1 MNIRDLVLGFIIGDS
16 FGLSLLNNEY
26 SYDNIKLHN
35 NTVLNIKGGN
45 YSFLTINLLAT
56 MDSISLNKKII
67 SNDIV
72 DRLCMSLI
80 VGKYTVDRKVYGMNN
95 IIFNLLEKYSKKNVI
110 CEVDNNDISSIGR
123 IIPIVIYNYY
133 NEDTLDTLIPVLSV
147 TNTNEL
153 VLVGEF
159 ILYKYILNILNGYS
173 KFKSLKIS
181 IPDYFTESSK
191 KVYKSILKGNIF
203 YDEIVFDD
211 NIVNILKI
219 FFYVILNSDNM
230 NDVFLMMSNF
240 DGYNNIY
247 SSIIL
252 SVAVLIYGFDDAL
265 LGMYKKL
272 KNKRDINKIIKS
284 YERMFYE
291 KVY

>member
-16 FGLSLLNNEY
+16 FGLSLLNNEV
-26 SYDNIKLHN
+26 DNDIFKLHN
-35 NTVLNIKGGN
+35 NTVLNIEGGN

-56 MDSISLNKKII
+56 MDSISFCNKII
-67 SNDIV
+67 SNDIL

-95 IIFNLLEKYSKKNVI
+95 SVFNLLEKYSKKNI
-110 CEVDNNDISSIGR
+110 IFEIDNNDVSSIGR

-147 TNTNEL
+147 TNTNE
-153 VLVGEF
+153 VILVGEF
-159 ILYKYILNILNGYS
+159 ILYKYILNILNGYD

-191 KVYKSILKGNIF
+191 KVYKNILKGNIF

-211 NIVNILKI
+211 DILNILKI
-219 FFYVILNSDNM
+219 LFYVILNSDNM

-252 SVAVLIYGFDDAL
+252 SVAVLIYGFDDVL

-272 KNKRDINKIIKS
+272 KNKKDINKIIKS
-284 YERMFYE
+284 YERMFL
-291 KVY
+291 

>member
-16 FGLSLLNNEY
+16 FGLSLLNNEV
-26 SYDNIKLHN
+26 DNDIFKLHN

-56 MDSISLNKKII
+56 MDSISFYNKII
-67 SNDIV
+67 SNDIL

-80 VGKYTVDRKVYGMNN
+80 IGKYTVDRKVYGMNN
-95 IIFNLLEKYSKKNVI
+95 SVFNLLEKYSKKNI
-110 CEVDNNDISSIGR
+110 IFEIDNNDVSSIGR

-147 TNTNEL
+147 TNTNE
-153 VLVGEF
+153 VILVGEF
-159 ILYKYILNILNGYS
+159 ILYKYILNILNGYD

-191 KVYKSILKGNIF
+191 KVYKNILKGNIF

-211 NIVNILKI
+211 DILNILKI
-219 FFYVILNSDNM
+219 LFYVILNSDNM

-252 SVAVLIYGFDDAL
+252 SVAVLIYGFDDVL

-272 KNKRDINKIIKS
+272 KNKKDINKIIKS
-284 YERMFYE
+284 YERMFL
-291 KVY
+291 

>member
-16 FGLSLLNNEY
+16 FGLSLLNNEV
-26 SYDNIKLHN
+26 DNDIFKLHN

-56 MDSISLNKKII
+56 MDSISFYNKII
-67 SNDIV
+67 SNDIL

-80 VGKYTVDRKVYGMNN
+80 IGKYTVDRKVYGMNN
-95 IIFNLLEKYSKKNVI
+95 SVFNLLEKYSKKNI
-110 CEVDNNDISSIGR
+110 IFEIDNNDVSSIGR

-147 TNTNEL
+147 TNTNE
-153 VLVGEF
+153 VILVGEF
-159 ILYKYILNILNGYS
+159 ILYKYILNILNGYD

-191 KVYKSILKGNIF
+191 KVYKNILKGNIF

-211 NIVNILKI
+211 DILNILKI
-219 FFYVILNSDNM
+219 LFYVILNSDNM

-252 SVAVLIYGFDDAL
+252 SVAVLIYGFYDVL

-272 KNKRDINKIIKS
+272 KNKKDINKIIKS
-284 YERMFYE
+284 YERMFL
-291 KVY
+291 

>member
-16 FGLSLLNNEY
+16 FGLSLLNNEV
-26 SYDNIKLHN
+26 DNDIFKLHN
-35 NTVLNIKGGN
+35 NTVLNIEGGN

-56 MDSISLNKKII
+56 MDSISFYNKII
-67 SNDIV
+67 SNDIL

-95 IIFNLLEKYSKKNVI
+95 SVFNLLEKYSKKNI
-110 CEVDNNDISSIGR
+110 IFEIDNNDVSSIGR

-147 TNTNEL
+147 TNTNE
-153 VLVGEF
+153 VILVGEF
-159 ILYKYILNILNGYS
+159 ILYKYILNILNGYD

-181 IPDYFTESSK
+181 IPDYFAESSK
-191 KVYKSILKGNIF
+191 KVYKNILKGNIF

-211 NIVNILKI
+211 DILNILKI
-219 FFYVILNSDNM
+219 LFYVILNSDNM

-252 SVAVLIYGFDDAL
+252 SVAVLIYGFDDVL

-272 KNKRDINKIIKS
+272 KNKKDISKIIKS
-284 YERMFYE
+284 YERMFL
-291 KVY
+291 

>member
-1 MNIRDLVLGFIIGDS
+1 
-16 FGLSLLNNEY
+16 
-26 SYDNIKLHN
+26 
-35 NTVLNIKGGN
+35 
-45 YSFLTINLLAT
+45 
-56 MDSISLNKKII
+56 MDSISFYNKII
-67 SNDIV
+67 SNDIL

-80 VGKYTVDRKVYGMNN
+80 IGKYTVDRKVYGMNN
-95 IIFNLLEKYSKKNVI
+95 SVFNLLEKYSKKNI
-110 CEVDNNDISSIGR
+110 IFEIDNNDVSSIGR

-147 TNTNEL
+147 TNTNE
-153 VLVGEF
+153 VILVGEF
-159 ILYKYILNILNGYS
+159 ILYKYILNILNGYD

-191 KVYKSILKGNIF
+191 KVYKNILKGNIF

-211 NIVNILKI
+211 DILNILKI
-219 FFYVILNSDNM
+219 LFYVILNSDNM

-252 SVAVLIYGFDDAL
+252 SVAVLIYGFDDVL

-272 KNKRDINKIIKS
+272 KNKKDINKIIKS
-284 YERMFYE
+284 YERMFL
-291 KVY
+291 